1 MKDHKPVGQ
10 TKDAGFQIGV
20 RKTFAVDRDTLWAFV
35 LSKKGVRLWFGDVA
49 AELPYHEPFRS
60 DEGMEGLITTLQ
72 EGSHLRMKWKKP
84 DWEHFSML
92 QIRVIP
98 AADKATL
105 SFHQDHLTDENQ
117 RAEMKANWTSIM
129 EKVGDCVASL

>member
-20 RKTFAVDRDTLWAFV
+20 RKTFAVDRDKLWAFV
-35 LSKKGVRLWFGDVA
+35 LSKKGVELWFGNVA
-49 AELPYHEPFRS
+49 VDLPYHTPFNS
-60 DEGMEGLITTLQ
+60 KEGMEGLITTLQ

-98 AADKATL
+98 AGDKAAL

-117 RAEMKANWTSIM
+117 RAEMKAHWISII